1 MNNHKMGF
9 DGFMT
14 IFMGFI
20 GPLLVVIGVFTMLI
34 LEALGVI

>member
-9 DGFMT
+9 DGFM
-14 IFMGFI
+14 ILFMNFI